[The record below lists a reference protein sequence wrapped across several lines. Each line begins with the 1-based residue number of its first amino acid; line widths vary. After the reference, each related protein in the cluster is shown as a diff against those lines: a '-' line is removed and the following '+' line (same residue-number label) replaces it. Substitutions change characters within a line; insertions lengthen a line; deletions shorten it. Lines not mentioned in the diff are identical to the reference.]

1 MPNVCENAK
10 WRRNRILNALYLF
23 RWLYIVFINKTHKA
37 CYQALSTLDFTWVIY
52 LMINIDNIRANFL
65 SGIFLVVICYRAALC
80 THIETN
86 SASQML
92 SFIFI
97 VRSDSFTEVLSPFFN
112 AYFSY
117 NSFIAFQGTKIISIK
132 MSSDNRVI
140 INKYVLF
147 CLVF

>member
-1 MPNVCENAK
+1 MFYWYIILKMPNVCENAK

-80 THIETN
+80 THIET

-97 VRSDSFTEVLSPFFN
+97 VRSDSFTEVLSPFFMH
-112 AYFSY
+112 
-117 NSFIAFQGTKIISIK
+117 IL
-132 MSSDNRVI
+132 VI
-140 INKYVLF
+140 IHLLHFRERKLF
-147 CLVF
+147 Q